1 MEEKLLEQAIERLQ
15 EVIDPE
21 LGVNIWDLGLV
32 YDLGVGTSEQGNH
45 LEIKMTLTTAA
56 CPLSD
61 IIEEE
66 IGKAL
71 DGAFASYRV
80 HWVWMPPWDPSR
92 VSDDGREMLRA
103 LGFQL

>member
-1 MEEKLLEQAIERLQ
+1 MDEKLLDSTIDRLQ
-15 EVIDPE
+15 QVIDPE

-32 YDLGVGTSEQGNH
+32 YDLGFGESEQGNH
-45 LEIKMTLTTAA
+45 LELKMTLTSVA

-66 IGKAL
+66 LGRAL
-71 DGAFASYRV
+71 DGLFASYQV
-80 HWVWMPPWDPSR
+80 EWVWTPPWNPSM
-92 VSDDGREMLRA
+92 VSDEGREMLRA